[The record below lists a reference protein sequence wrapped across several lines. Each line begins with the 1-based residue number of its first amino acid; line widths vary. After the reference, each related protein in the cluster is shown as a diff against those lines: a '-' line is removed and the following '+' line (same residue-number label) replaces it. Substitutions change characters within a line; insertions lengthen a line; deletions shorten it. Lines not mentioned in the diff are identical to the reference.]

1 MYMYDKQSSGDLAAQ
16 QGNILKVVG
25 NFKYLGSW
33 IQISQKNMEVRIGIA
48 WNALNKMNRTWK

>member
-33 IQISQKNMEVRIGIA
+33 IQTSQKNMKSESASIG
-48 WNALNKMNRTWK
+48 MH